1 MADDTWDET
10 GIAWLVD
17 RARQGSQPS
26 PTPAPFLLPVDDAVV
41 WQAGAMLWVL
51 GHRGFTPPMLVEM
64 LNLLTPP
71 QDRIGGGLRYLAYA
85 WDRLVARHPRPP
97 DPG

>member
-1 MADDTWDET
+1 M
-10 GIAWLVD
+10 
-17 RARQGSQPS
+17 
-26 PTPAPFLLPVDDAVV
+26 
-41 WQAGAMLWVL
+41 
-51 GHRGFTPPMLVEM
+51 VEM